1 MINQK
6 TEREKEQCC
15 HHSPGI
21 LLSQHWNP
29 VIPILL
35 KETMRLKEVIF
46 LANKQ

>member
-1 MINQK
+1 MINQ
-6 TEREKEQCC
+6 ESREKEQV
-15 HHSPGI
+15 
-21 LLSQHWNP
+21 LSSQPWNP